1 MGAVLK
7 AAPWGVRSGVGPGPV
22 SPRAALAAAFLF
34 VLLAG
39 CAAAPT
45 APAPAPPEAVEVPPP
60 HEYLPGLRAW
70 SHVPEGVTTAPV
82 VVIIP
87 GGSWLSA
94 VADGLHPLAA
104 ELAAR
109 GVFAMPATIRVADAG
124 ATWPVPVED
133 VLCAVADGVATA
145 RELGIEPG
153 PVVVLG
159 HSAGAHLAAV
169 AALSAQDFDPGCR
182 DELVA
187 PDAVVGL
194 AGPYDIRQYAEPAE
208 ALMGR
213 GSDPEQDPRWAAAN
227 PVLLAERNP
236 DVSFLLLHGT
246 IDEVVPQ
253 AFTTDFAIALDEAGH
268 PTTVAVLDGI
278 DHGEVYWPSVAVD
291 PVMRWLATV
300 MTPATP
306 DPPGPWG

>member
-1 MGAVLK
+1 MGADLSWRLLRHGVALGAAVVLG
-7 AAPWGVRSGVGPGPV
+7 ACATAPTGPV
-22 SPRAALAAAFLF
+22 PSP
-34 VLLAG
+34 
-39 CAAAPT
+39 
-45 APAPAPPEAVEVPPP
+45 PPDVEVPPP
-60 HEYLPGLRAW
+60 HEYLPGLQAW
-70 SHVPEGVTTAPV
+70 SHAPRGVRTAPV

-94 VADGLHPLAA
+94 VPDGLHPLAA

-109 GVFAMPATIRVADAG
+109 GVFAMPVTIRVADAG

-133 VLCAVADGVATA
+133 VLCAVADGAATA

-182 DELVA
+182 DEPVA

-194 AGPYDIRQYAEPAE
+194 AGPYDIRRFAGPAE

-213 GSDPEQDPRWAAAN
+213 GSDPRRDPRWAAAN

-236 DVSFLLLHGT
+236 DVAFLLLHGT
-246 IDEVVPQ
+246 LDDVV
-253 AFTTDFAIALDEAGH
+253 ATSFTTDLATALDEAGH
-268 PTTVAVLDGI
+268 PVTTAVLDGI
-278 DHGEVYWPSVAVD
+278 DHAEVYWPDVAAD
-291 PVMRWLATV
+291 PVMRWLATLT
-300 MTPATP
+300 TPTSP
-306 DPPGPWG
+306 